1 MANAKAR
8 ELRVMLTDAE
18 RKLWTILRDR
28 QLAGYKFRRQR
39 PFGRYIA
46 DFACVSH
53 RLIIEVDGG
62 QHADS
67 KSDASRTAWFEAL
80 GWHVL
85 RFWNNEILDKPEG
98 VVHIILMELKAI
110 GPSPGSPQTA
120 SAESHPLPQAGEG

>member
-8 ELRVMLTDAE
+8 ELRVVLTDAE
-18 RKLWTILRDR
+18 RKLWALLRDR

-39 PFGRYIA
+39 PSGRYIA

-67 KSDASRTAWFEAL
+67 LRDAARTEWFEQH
-80 GWHVL
+80 GWRVL
-85 RFWNNEILDKPEG
+85 RFWNNEVLGNAEG
-98 VVHIILMELKAI
+98 VVVAILMALKAD